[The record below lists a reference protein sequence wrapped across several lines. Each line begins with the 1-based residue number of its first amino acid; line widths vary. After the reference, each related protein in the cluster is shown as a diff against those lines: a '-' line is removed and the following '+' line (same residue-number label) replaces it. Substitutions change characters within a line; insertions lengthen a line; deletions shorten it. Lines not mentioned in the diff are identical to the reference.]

1 MICAGKGSDGD
12 VIGEIVLL
20 RGSNIDG
27 CTLLEAGPSNGADA
41 DCTAG
46 GISGAAELAAGWVCI
61 DEADATGT

>member
-27 CTLLEAGPSNGADA
+27 CTLLGAGRV
-41 DCTAG
+41 TAPMP
-46 GISGAAELAAGWVCI
+46 I
-61 DEADATGT
+61 